1 MAKAFKRKWKNTK
14 GEGYTWAYSY
24 KDTFSKR
31 KIVSGFKTKVEA
43 EKALAEKLQEVE
55 NGANPEANKALTFR
69 QLTDKYLKYHA
80 EIYLRESTYDTY
92 TGFLNLHI
100 LPVIGDMKVI
110 EITLNTINEYIRIKQ
125 KEGKLTN
132 CTINKHLVL
141 MKSILNHAVDN
152 GLIVR
157 NPADRLKKLKEE
169 KIEQQCLTMDEVF
182 AVLDTAKKH
191 YPDFHPLLF
200 TAIFTG
206 MRLGEIRALTW
217 DRVNFVKGCIKVDRN
232 VYKNK
237 FTEPKT
243 RTSKRE
249 INIPDD
255 LIKVLK
261 EWRLRCPNG
270 ELNLVFPNENG
281 NFMDNHN
288 LKKRKFKAV
297 LRRAGVSIIRFH
309 DLRHTFASMLLAN
322 DAQPKYVQHQM
333 GHSSIKTT
341 MDIYSHLMQESHQN
355 GVDTLNRILATRQGK
370 DNQKTRNAV

>member
-1 MAKAFKRKWKNTK
+1 
-14 GEGYTWAYSY
+14 
-24 KDTFSKR
+24 
-31 KIVSGFKTKVEA
+31 
-43 EKALAEKLQEVE
+43 
-55 NGANPEANKALTFR
+55 
-69 QLTDKYLKYHA
+69 
-80 EIYLRESTYDTY
+80 
-92 TGFLNLHI
+92 
-100 LPVIGDMKVI
+100 
-110 EITLNTINEYIRIKQ
+110 
-125 KEGKLTN
+125 
-132 CTINKHLVL
+132 
-141 MKSILNHAVDN
+141 
-152 GLIVR
+152 
-157 NPADRLKKLKEE
+157 
-169 KIEQQCLTMDEVF
+169 
-182 AVLDTAKKH
+182 
-191 YPDFHPLLF
+191 
-200 TAIFTG
+200 

-249 INIPDD
+249 INIPND

-288 LKKRKFKAV
+288 LKKRKFKAI

-370 DNQKTRNAV
+370 NNQKTRNAV